1 MTVRAYGRAST
12 NKQEISTEVQL
23 STVFAYAQRQ
33 GFVFDSNNW
42 FVDTAISGKERF
54 YERPVGKQLFNQMQR
69 GDVIIVAKLD
79 RLSRSMIDFA
89 HTLDTIEKRGVI
101 LHICD
106 IPGGVFDPTNPISR
120 LLISILVAFAEYE
133 RRLIGMRTS
142 QGLQQIKASGR
153 RHARHTPFGMK
164 WERRWNSRAHK
175 FEEIQVEDPQERA
188 IGQKCL
194 ELRAMG
200 YSLDQ
205 IRQYLAYE
213 WRVTALPRKKG
224 TPGSH
229 YCKTQIGN
237 MIAVAAK
244 WLLDSTNGEA
254 NAATRLY

>member
-23 STVFAYAQRQ
+23 STVLAYAQRH
-33 GFVFDSNNW
+33 GLVFDSNNW

-54 YERPVGKQLFNQMQR
+54 YERPAGEQLFNQMQK

-133 RRLIGMRTS
+133 RRLIGIRTS

-153 RHARHTPFGMK
+153 RHARHAPFGCM
-164 WERRWNSRAHK
+164 WERRWNSRAGK
-175 FEEIQVEDPQERA
+175 YEEIQVEDPHERA

-205 IRQYLAYE
+205 IRQYLGYE
-213 WRVTALPRKKG
+213 WKVKARPRKNG
-224 TPGSH
+224 TEGSQ
-229 YCKTQIGN
+229 YTKAAIAN
-237 MIAVAAK
+237 MIAVSAK
-244 WLLDSTNGEA
+244 WMLDSTSGEA
-254 NAATRLY
+254 NAGKEIN

>member
-23 STVFAYAQRQ
+23 STVLAYAQRH
-33 GFVFDSNNW
+33 GLVFDSNNW

-54 YERPVGKQLFNQMQR
+54 YERPAGKQLFNQMQK

-101 LHICD
+101 LHVCD

-133 RRLIGMRTS
+133 RRLIGIRTS
-142 QGLQQIKASGR
+142 QGLQQINASGR
-153 RHARHTPFGMK
+153 RHARHAPFGMK
-164 WERRWNSRAHK
+164 WQRIWNSRAHK
-175 FEEIQVEDPQERA
+175 FEEIQVEDPQERS

-213 WRVTALPRKKG
+213 WRVTARPRKKG
-224 TPGSH
+224 TNGSP
-229 YCKTQIGN
+229 YNKGQIAN
-237 MIAVAAK
+237 MIAIAAK
-244 WLLDSTNGEA
+244 WLVDSTKGEG
-254 NAATRLY
+254 NAATRIY